1 MDVLGGKFGLG
12 GLVYT
17 NIFNLQFVPV
27 NVTVLI
33 NKAQGGQENAVKL
46 PPPLHEEKLKG
57 KILLVKTD
65 DQAEYVDLK
74 LSEWEEYEKADHSK
88 ELKLYEEGEDV
99 EGDEFNSEDD
109 IDDEEDEDEGV
120 FAEDDDDE
128 GEDEEGDE
136 D

>member
-1 MDVLGGKFGLG
+1 M
-12 GLVYT
+12 
-17 NIFNLQFVPV
+17 
-27 NVTVLI
+27 I
-33 NKAQGGQENAVKL
+33 NKAQDGQENTAKL

-65 DQAEYVDLK
+65 DNAEYVDLT

-109 IDDEEDEDEGV
+109 LDDEDDEDEGV
-120 FAEDDDDE
+120 FAEDDDDDE
-128 GEDEEGDE
+128 GEDDAE
-136 D
+136 DD